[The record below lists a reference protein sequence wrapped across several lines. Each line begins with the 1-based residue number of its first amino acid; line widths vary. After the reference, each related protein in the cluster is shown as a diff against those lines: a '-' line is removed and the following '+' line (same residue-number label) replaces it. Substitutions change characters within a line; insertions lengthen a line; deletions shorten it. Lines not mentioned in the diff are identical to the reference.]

1 MEAVNRSMSEAL
13 LIRRLLFGLAVSAAL
28 LLLLVVLAAPWFDDG
43 SREARDAVALFAR
56 DGTLRRTSVASAVG
70 LLVTACVFFRRRR
83 LPSPPRRPP
92 SSNAGA

>member
-1 MEAVNRSMSEAL
+1 MSEL
-13 LIRRLLFGLAVSAAL
+13 LLVRRLLFGLAVGAAL
-28 LLLLVVLAAPWFDDG
+28 LLLLFVLAAPWLDDG
-43 SREARDAVALFAR
+43 THEAHDAVALFAR
-56 DGTLRRTSVASAVG
+56 DAALRRTSVASAVG

>member
-1 MEAVNRSMSEAL
+1 MSEPL
-13 LIRRLLFGLAVSAAL
+13 LLRRLLFVLAVGAALAL
-28 LLLLVVLAAPWFDDG
+28 LLGVLLAPWFDTGAHDAHD
-43 SREARDAVALFAR
+43 ARDAVALFAR
-56 DGTLRRTSVASAVG
+56 DVTLRRTSVASAVG